1 MEPGGGGVERVDEEN
16 KGQASAAA
24 VKTLRLALRL
34 LDVLASAG
42 GSLGVTQLANQ
53 VGEPKAKVHRHL
65 TTLKAFGVVEQ
76 SKAAERYRLGWK
88 LYQLGQAALEQFDF
102 KRIAEPHAVA
112 LRDKVRLSVVLSAP
126 VGGEALVIGSI
137 EYGSGIQ
144 ISSVPGSIAPATASA
159 QGRIMLAYSGHSQR
173 QRILSEPF
181 PRYTAH
187 TLCDRAE
194 VENRLAEITARFYD
208 YAAEEVMLGINA
220 LAAPV
225 FDADE
230 KLIGTVGVVGSI
242 QYVANPPHPD
252 LIAAVQGCAAAI
264 SLELGSHVYRGRLR
278 QARPA

>member
-1 MEPGGGGVERVDEEN
+1 MNNGSERVDESN
-16 KGQASAAA
+16 GPASAAA

-34 LDVLASAG
+34 LDALASAG
-42 GSLGVTQLANQ
+42 GAMRVTELANQ

-76 SKAAERYRLGWK
+76 AKAAERYRLGWK

-102 KRIAEPHAVA
+102 KRIAEPHAIA
-112 LRDKVRLSVVLSAP
+112 LRDKVHLSVVLSAP

-137 EYGSGIQ
+137 DYGSGIQ

-159 QGRIMLAYSGHSQR
+159 QGRIMLAFANPTQR
-173 QRILSEPF
+173 QRILGDPY
-181 PRYTAH
+181 PRYTAY
-187 TLCDRAE
+187 TLCDRTQIEA
-194 VENRLAEITARFYD
+194 RLAEITARLYD
-208 YAAEEVMLGINA
+208 YAPEEAMLGINA

-225 FDADE
+225 FDADD

-242 QYVANPPHPD
+242 QYIADPPHPD

-264 SLELGSHVYRGRLR
+264 SMELGSQVYRGKLR
-278 QARPA
+278 QARPG

>member
-1 MEPGGGGVERVDEEN
+1 MVSTTERGGAGVDEN
-16 KGQASAAA
+16 KDPASAAA

-34 LDVLASAG
+34 LDALASAG
-42 GSLGVTQLANQ
+42 GSLRVTELANQ

-76 SKAAERYRLGWK
+76 TKAAERYRLGWK

-102 KRIAEPHAVA
+102 KRIAEPHAIA
-112 LRDKVRLSVVLSAP
+112 LRDKVHLSVVLSAP

-137 EYGSGIQ
+137 DYGSGIQ
-144 ISSVPGSIAPATASA
+144 ITSVPGSIAPATASA
-159 QGRIMLAYSGHSQR
+159 QGRIMLAFSNPTQR
-173 QRILSEPF
+173 QRILGEPY

-187 TLCDRAE
+187 TLCDRAAIE
-194 VENRLAEITARFYD
+194 ARLTEIAARLYD
-208 YAAEEVMLGINA
+208 YAAQEVMMGINA

-225 FDADE
+225 FDADD

-242 QYVANPPHPD
+242 QYVADPPHPD
-252 LIAAVQGCAAAI
+252 LIAAVQACAAAI
-264 SLELGSHVYRGRLR
+264 SLELGSQVYRGRLR